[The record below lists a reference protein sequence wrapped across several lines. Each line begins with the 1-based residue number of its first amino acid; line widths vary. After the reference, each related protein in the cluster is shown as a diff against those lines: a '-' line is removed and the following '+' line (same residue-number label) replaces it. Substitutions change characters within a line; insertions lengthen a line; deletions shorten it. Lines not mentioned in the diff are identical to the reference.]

1 MRIIKAKD
9 YKEMSKIA
17 SEIIIREIKNK
28 PNFVAGFASG
38 KTPKGLYKELVKLH
52 KKGRIN
58 FSKAKAF
65 GLDEYYPIKKNDIR
79 SFHFFLNK
87 FFKQMGIKESN
98 RNLLNGEAKNPV
110 SECRS
115 YEEKIKKNPID
126 VVILGVGVNGHI
138 AFNEPGT
145 DANSRIR
152 VINLSKDT
160 IKRNSE
166 SGKAPDKALTI
177 GAGTILKSK
186 KIILLAS
193 GKEKAEAVKHLIKGK
208 MSKNWPVSFLKK
220 HKDLTVIIDKEAG
233 TLVK

>member
-17 SEIIIREIKNK
+17 SEIIIQGIKKK
-28 PNFVAGFASG
+28 PNLVVGFASG
-38 KTPKGLYKELVKLH
+38 KTPRGLYKELVKLH

-58 FSKAKAF
+58 FSKVKAF
-65 GLDEYYPIKKNDIR
+65 ELDEYYPVKKNDKR
-79 SFHFFLNK
+79 SFYFFLDR
-87 FFKQMGIKESN
+87 FFKQMGIKESD
-98 RNLLNGEAKNPV
+98 RNFLNGEAKNPV

-126 VVILGVGVNGHI
+126 VMILGVGVNGHI

-145 DANSRIR
+145 DANSKIR

-160 IKRNSE
+160 IKRNS
-166 SGKAPDKALTI
+166 SSKRVPVRALTI
-177 GAGTILKSK
+177 GIGTILKSK